1 MRRSSLFL
9 VAAMLIA
16 FAFLALPAHATK
28 TYAGAEAD
36 FPTVNG
42 FPALFGTTASGTGT
56 ATQYL
61 RAVPILVN
69 ATTGAIL
76 VDSSSAATS
85 TPTIV
90 DEYGPIT
97 ASTTTVLLTTNGSQ
111 ALTLISNCRQIMLN
125 STGTFQFSVGTTTVD
140 PNLPGV
146 YNVTFPCTKE
156 IPVGIANVATT
167 TRIGIRQWGR

>member
-61 RAVPILVN
+61 QAVPILVN

-85 TPTIV
+85 TPTSAW
-90 DEYGPIT
+90 PHHR
-97 ASTTTVLLTTNGSQ
+97 L
-111 ALTLISNCRQIMLN
+111 
-125 STGTFQFSVGTTTVD
+125 D
-140 PNLPGV
+140 P
-146 YNVTFPCTKE
+146 TFPAQE
-156 IPVGIANVATT
+156 RLPTT
-167 TRIGIRQWGR
+167 PTRPPTPYDAG